1 MDRMGVRA
9 QRAGGK
15 CEGGNGKAQG
25 EAQPP
30 LPCRNLTMAG
40 EAPAAS
46 RVLAMMSCST
56 CMG

>member
-1 MDRMGVRA
+1 MGVRA